1 MFERAVSG
9 AVIGSLLGING
20 LSMGLVVFLA
30 CLPNVSCSPVP
41 VILSSSLYFHL
52 YFTMSNFSFFF
63 LSRKIYPDIDH
74 RTRGSLFFLSY
85 FITLRMFTN

>member
-41 VILSSSLYFHL
+41 VIPLLFPFLLPFRL
-52 YFTMSNFSFFF
+52 YFTMASFSFFF
-63 LSRKIYPDIDH
+63 SPKNIHPDID
-74 RTRGSLFFLSY
+74 RYTGL
-85 FITLRMFTN
+85 T